1 MMIKRPEIGAAV
13 LAGIA
18 AGFGYL
24 VQQEIDNR
32 LTGKNLDDLLLLG
45 RPFAMNRRR
54 AKALGAMI
62 HVGNSAGIG
71 VLYAVAANDRLPGPA
86 WARGMLFLTLENCVL
101 YPVMMLDRY
110 HPGVKSGQIDR
121 YWTLSAFLQSF
132 PRHLVFGA
140 LLGSVYDLLAPA
152 VPIASKSAN

>member
-18 AGFGYL
+18 AGVGYL
-24 VQQEIDNR
+24 VQQEFDNR

-45 RPFAMNRRR
+45 RPFAKDRRR
-54 AKALGAMI
+54 AKALGALI
-62 HVGNSAGIG
+62 HAGNSAGIG
-71 VLYAVAANDRLPGPA
+71 ILYAVAANDRLPGPA
-86 WARGMLFLTLENCVL
+86 WARGMLFLTVETCVL

-110 HPGVKSGQIDR
+110 HPAVKAGQIDR
-121 YWTLSAFLQSF
+121 YWTLPALLQSF

-140 LLGSVYDLLAPA
+140 LLGSLYVVLSPAELAEP
-152 VPIASKSAN
+152 NG